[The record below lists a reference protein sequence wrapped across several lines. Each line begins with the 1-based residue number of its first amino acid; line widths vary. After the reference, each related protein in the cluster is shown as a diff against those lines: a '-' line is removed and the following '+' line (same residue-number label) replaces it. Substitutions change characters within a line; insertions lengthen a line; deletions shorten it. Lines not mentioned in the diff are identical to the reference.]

1 MHRKLTFAILIVL
14 LLTACGQAATT
25 NAPARTSSPLP
36 VSTSTAVAA
45 PTSAGIT
52 LTDGMD
58 RTVTLA
64 GPAQRVVSLAA
75 ANTEILYAIG
85 AGSQV
90 VGRDTFSDYPDA
102 AQSVQDIGGSMGEYN
117 TEAVVAL
124 QPDLVLAGGINPTE
138 LVASLEQLGLTVYF
152 LPNPETL
159 EEMFANLETVAKL
172 TGHEAEAAVLVDSL
186 KARLAALDAKIATVS
201 NRPTVYYELDA
212 TDPTKPYTAGRA
224 GPTNFVDAL
233 ITRAGGTN
241 IGSQMQSEWPQIS
254 LEQLVVDDP
263 QVILLGDA
271 AYGETPETVAARPGW
286 DVLSAVR
293 DGHVYPL
300 DYHLVSLPGP
310 RLVDGLETL
319 AKLLH
324 PDLFK

>member
-1 MHRKLTFAILIVL
+1 MHRRLTIAILIVL
-14 LLTACGQAATT
+14 LLAAC
-25 NAPARTSSPLP
+25 APARTASPLP
-36 VSTSTAVAA
+36 VSTSTATAA
-45 PTSAGIT
+45 PTSSAIT
-52 LTDGMD
+52 LTDGLG

-64 GPAQRVVSLAA
+64 SPAQRVVSLAA

-85 AGSQV
+85 TGAQV
-90 VGRDTFSDYPDA
+90 VGRDTFSDYPEA

-117 TEAVVAL
+117 TEAIVAL
-124 QPDLVLAGGINPTE
+124 QPDLVLAGGINPPE
-138 LVASLEQLGLTVYF
+138 LVASLEQLGLTIYF
-152 LPNPETL
+152 LPNPTTL
-159 EEMFANLETVAKL
+159 EEMFTNLETVATL
-172 TGHEAEAAVLVDSL
+172 TGHEADAAALIDSL
-186 KARLAALDAKIATVS
+186 KSRVAVVDAKVATVS
-201 NRPTVYYELDA
+201 DRPTVYYELDA

-254 LEQLVVDDP
+254 LEQLLVDDP
-263 QVILLGDA
+263 QIILLGDA
-271 AYGETPETVAARPGW
+271 AYDETPDTVAARPGW
-286 DVLSAVR
+286 NVLTAVK
-293 DGHVYPL
+293 DNHIYPV

-310 RLVDGLETL
+310 RLVDGLEML